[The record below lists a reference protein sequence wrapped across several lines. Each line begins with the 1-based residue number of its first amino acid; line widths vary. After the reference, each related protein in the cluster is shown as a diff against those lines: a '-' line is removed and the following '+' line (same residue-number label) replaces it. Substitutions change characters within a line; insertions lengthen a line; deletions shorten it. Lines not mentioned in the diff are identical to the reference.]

1 MTRRG
6 LFKLGSLWLLI
17 GQLGQQGVDIRFQLR
32 LIKELELMEF
42 LAAGGKALD
51 PAQTQQLF
59 EQQDMGVTPLNSFVF

>member
-1 MTRRG
+1 
-6 LFKLGSLWLLI
+6 LWLLI

-59 EQQDMGVTPLNSFVF
+59 E

>member
-1 MTRRG
+1 MRSRSSEAEKPRWRG
-6 LFKLGSLWLLI
+6 LAFAVGSAVCGCSS
-17 GQLGQQGVDIRFQLR
+17 GQLGQRGVDIRFQLR

-59 EQQDMGVTPLNSFVF
+59 E

>member
-1 MTRRG
+1 MR
-6 LFKLGSLWLLI
+6 LGSGLGGLWQVI
-17 GQLGQQGVDIRFQLR
+17 GQLGQQGVDVGFHLR

-59 EQQDMGVTPLNSFVF
+59 E